1 MSRES
6 KRERDRLERRAGR
19 SGDSTADA
27 GPAESSETPATAGSG
42 APGGR
47 KREGRTSPGQY
58 VGEVRSEL
66 NRVHWPDRK
75 QLTQYSIAVLFAV
88 IILTAYIFTIDQGFG
103 QLVLWMFG

>member
-6 KRERDRLERRAGR
+6 KRERERLERRAAQ
-19 SGDSTADA
+19 SGDPDEGANPPGQTEA
-27 GPAESSETPATAGSG
+27 PATSGSG

-47 KREGRTSPGQY
+47 KREGRTSPGQF

-75 QLTQYSIAVLFAV
+75 QLTQYSVAVLFAV
-88 IILTAYIFTIDQGFG
+88 TILTAYIFAIDQAFG